1 MGLEER
7 VYSVLVATAAESFR
21 TALTELLPE
30 ASYSPVCFVSDAGAA
45 RPPRPNAIL
54 ISSSSI
60 RRCPTT
66 SACGSP
72 SISARPRAPSCFCL
86 SARSS

>member
-30 ASYSPVCFVSDAGAA
+30 ASYSPV
-45 RPPRPNAIL
+45 
-54 ISSSSI
+54 
-60 RRCPTT
+60 RRGQTRRGRT
-66 SACGSP
+66 
-72 SISARPRAPSCFCL
+72 
-86 SARSS
+86 

>member
-45 RPPRPNAIL
+45 RT
-54 ISSSSI
+54 
-60 RRCPTT
+60 RRGRT
-66 SACGSP
+66 
-72 SISARPRAPSCFCL
+72 RF
-86 SARSS
+86 